1 MAPCP
6 GKVVLLMTDG
16 IDLFAFDHIAADDLT
31 LAPRVFRNSDQT
43 ITNITDT
50 AVIWQGVNSD
60 SWSTWVSGSATYVS
74 APLTGRYMASA
85 YVVFAGDADG
95 FRRAWIRKNGGDT
108 LAEIKTLSAAS
119 GSPTNL
125 TVSTPAFDMDKGDYV
140 ELYVRHNA
148 GNDLALSRDGNNT
161 PALSLI
167 YLGP

>member
-43 ITNITDT
+43 IADATDV
-50 AVIWQGVNSD
+50 AVSWDGANSD
-60 SWSTWVSGSATYVS
+60 AWSCWTSASATYVS
-74 APLTGRYMASA
+74 APITGRYMATA
-85 YVVFAGDADG
+85 YIRFAGDADG
-95 FRRAWIRKNGGDT
+95 FRRGWITKNGGDI
-108 LAEIKTLSAAS
+108 LAEIKTVSAAS

-140 ELYVRHNA
+140 ELYVRHSA
-148 GNDLALSRDGNNT
+148 GNSLALTRDGNNT
-161 PALSLI
+161 PAMSLI